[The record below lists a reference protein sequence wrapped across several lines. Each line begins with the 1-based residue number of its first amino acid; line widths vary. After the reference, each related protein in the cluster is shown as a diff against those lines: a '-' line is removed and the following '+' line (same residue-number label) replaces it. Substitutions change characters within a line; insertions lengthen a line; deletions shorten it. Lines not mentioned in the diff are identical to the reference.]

1 MTKTSAG
8 MELIPAHNTNIAPVA
23 VPLHT
28 VQAVERMAQVAV
40 ESRLFGEIKTE
51 AQAFA
56 LMLLCQAKGLH
67 PMAAM
72 ERYHVINNRP
82 TMKAD
87 AMLAEFQSANGQV
100 QWEERTDQ
108 RAAATFY
115 HPSGGRVTITW
126 DMARAN
132 KAGLTNK
139 DTWRKHPGQMLA
151 ARVVSEGVRA
161 VLPGVIIGIYTP
173 DEARNM
179 DPIEPLEPMPQAA
192 YTPAAVEPIAPPEPV
207 PAQLDPR
214 LELMRAFAAEADRLK
229 LTHRVNEGDKR
240 NRSMVMD
247 LMREVLDVP
256 SDTVLTAEM
265 MGEATTLLSPW
276 AAKQPVSVPASVGEL
291 DEDPFAD
298 E

>member
-1 MTKTSAG
+1 
-8 MELIPAHNTNIAPVA
+8 MELIAATNNQLTAA
-23 VPLHT
+23 ALHT

-87 AMLAEFQSANGQV
+87 AMLAEFQAAGGRV

-108 RAAATFY
+108 RAAATFD
-115 HPSGGRVTITW
+115 HPAGGRVTIVW
-126 DMARAN
+126 DMARATR
-132 KAGLTNK
+132 AGLTNK

-173 DEARNM
+173 EEAINF
-179 DPIEPLEPMPQAA
+179 EPLEPATGYVPQQSAA
-192 YTPAAVEPIAPPEPV
+192 PLELVTPPEAETSAADAEAIAAREAEATLQRAEMQKWVDAFKGEANKRGYKTKEDFAELKALLYPNGDA
-207 PAQLDPR
+207 PDPKNSTAADYAEAYDR
-214 LELMRAFAAEADRLK
+214 LNASAFAKAAPAPAI
-229 LTHRVNEGDKR
+229 
-240 NRSMVMD
+240 
-247 LMREVLDVP
+247 EV
-256 SDTVLTAEM
+256 
-265 MGEATTLLSPW
+265 
-276 AAKQPVSVPASVGEL
+276 
-291 DEDPFAD
+291 DPFQG